1 MIKKLDQKIKKRREK
16 IKKCGKKIKKKD
28 KIESSTQPLGVS
40 EMLF

>member
-28 KIESSTQPLGVS
+28 KNESSTQPLGVW